1 VYRVRT
7 EQRFAVVCR
16 RRKDWV
22 EVLSWREI
30 LREIFEDWEGI
41 LPQQRRRLRVLI
53 KLENRGE
60 KRLRVKAR
68 PEVQV
73 VRREDDVVCQ

>member
-1 VYRVRT
+1 M
-7 EQRFAVVCR
+7 
-16 RRKDWV
+16 
-22 EVLSWREI
+22 LSWREI

-60 KRLRVKAR
+60 KRLRVRAR